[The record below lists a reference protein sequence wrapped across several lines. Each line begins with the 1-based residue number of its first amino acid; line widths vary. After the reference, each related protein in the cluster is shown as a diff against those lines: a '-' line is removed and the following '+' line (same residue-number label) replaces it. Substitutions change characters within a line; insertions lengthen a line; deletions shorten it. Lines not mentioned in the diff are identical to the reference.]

1 MSSEL
6 AHQPCQ
12 NSATYTEYGLHVF
25 ERTYLSAGF
34 LLNFFTEGTTK
45 PKIAGNFVTGPSR
58 WGCGCVYLHWGPGA
72 EPWWGSRGRS
82 PRELLG
88 FQQFKVSFDMS
99 HGTDKL
105 LL

>member
-34 LLNFFTEGTTK
+34 LLNFCTEGTTK
-45 PKIAGNFVTGPSR
+45 KTKIAGNFVTGP
-58 WGCGCVYLHWGPGA
+58 LAGA
-72 EPWWGSRGRS
+72 
-82 PRELLG
+82 
-88 FQQFKVSFDMS
+88 VVA
-99 HGTDKL
+99 
-105 LL
+105 

>member
-34 LLNFFTEGTTK
+34 LLNFCTEGTITNQK
-45 PKIAGNFVTGPSR
+45 WQVTLLLSSR
-58 WGCGCVYLHWGPGA
+58 WGPGA

-82 PRELLG
+82 SRELLG
-88 FQQFKVSFDMS
+88 FQ
-99 HGTDKL
+99 
-105 LL
+105 

>member
-34 LLNFFTEGTTK
+34 LLNFCTEGFTTNQK
-45 PKIAGNFVTGPSR
+45 
-58 WGCGCVYLHWGPGA
+58 Y
-72 EPWWGSRGRS
+72 
-82 PRELLG
+82 
-88 FQQFKVSFDMS
+88 
-99 HGTDKL
+99 
-105 LL
+105 

>member
-34 LLNFFTEGTTK
+34 LLNFCTEGTTTNQK
-45 PKIAGNFVTGPSR
+45 WQVTLLLFLSLGSR
-58 WGCGCVYLHWGPGA
+58 CRALVGVQGAKLPGA
-72 EPWWGSRGRS
+72 T
-82 PRELLG
+82 G
-88 FQQFKVSFDMS
+88 FSVIQSVF
-99 HGTDKL
+99 
-105 LL
+105 